1 MGELLG
7 SGQTGKVF
15 QAVHRKTAERVAIKV
30 FGPKGKALGRVP
42 WPCPLALALSLGLV
56 HRPCP
61 LALALSTALVPPL
74 AFPYALPL

>member
-30 FGPKGKALGRVP
+30 FCPKGLAKGRVP
-42 WPCPLALALSLGLV
+42 WNCPLALSLGLGPWPW
-56 HRPCP
+56 PCP
-61 LALALSTALVPPL
+61 LPLSTALVPPL